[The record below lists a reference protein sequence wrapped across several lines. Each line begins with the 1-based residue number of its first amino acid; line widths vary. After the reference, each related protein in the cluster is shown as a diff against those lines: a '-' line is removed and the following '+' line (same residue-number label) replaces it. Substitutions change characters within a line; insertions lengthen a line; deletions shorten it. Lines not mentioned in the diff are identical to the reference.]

1 VKKVGKQMN
10 REWMKR
16 EPRKREL
23 MKTLAQGLQQIPP
36 SVSRAFRE
44 YRNALRSWLRA
55 AASIL
60 FPVPAP
66 VRIVNRQRPRFRSR

>member
-1 VKKVGKQMN
+1 MKY
-10 REWMKR
+10 EWMKR

-36 SVSRAFRE
+36 SISRAFRE
-44 YRNALRSWLRA
+44 YRYTFRSWLRA
-55 AASIL
+55 AAATL

-66 VRIVNRQRPRFRSR
+66 VRIVNWQRPRFRSR